1 MATATRPRTTFICA
15 TCHLTTDDRLAVDYK
30 PHRGA
35 PIRIC
40 AMCDNVLIGYGE
52 DAGMAAIRDVVQN
65 RERHMV
71 QAGMLSVLAP
81 GGRRIDLSADDLRA
95 LRDMQAEG

>member
-52 DAGMAAIRDVVQN
+52 DAGMAAIRDLVLD

-81 GGRRIDLSADDLRA
+81 GGRRIDLTADDLRA
-95 LRDMQAEG
+95 LRDLQAEG

>member
-1 MATATRPRTTFICA
+1 MVATTKPRTTFVCA
-15 TCHLTTDDRLAVDYK
+15 TCHLTTDTRLAVDYK

-35 PIRIC
+35 PMRIC
-40 AMCDNVLIGYGE
+40 ATCENVLIGYGE
-52 DAGMAAIRDVVQN
+52 EAGLVAIQHMVQN

-71 QAGMLSVLAP
+71 QAGMLSVLTP

-95 LRDMQAEG
+95 LRDLQAEG